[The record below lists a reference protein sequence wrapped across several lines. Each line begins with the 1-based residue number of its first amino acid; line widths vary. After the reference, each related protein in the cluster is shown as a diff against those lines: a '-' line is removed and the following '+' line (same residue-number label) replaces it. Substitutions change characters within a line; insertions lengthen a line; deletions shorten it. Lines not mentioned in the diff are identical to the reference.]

1 MSQTNS
7 KSTSVLGR
15 NVSSGSSYSDKE
27 KNSRTLLICIDRD
40 DDIGVKT
47 GIKTPIVGRDACVAA
62 ATKLSITDPEEADA
76 NAIFAA
82 VKEYDNLLSKGE
94 FCEVIV
100 VSGLFERGVM
110 ADKKI
115 RNQVAEILKGYPA
128 DGAVIISDGA
138 EGEELVPVIQS
149 LVPIISVRKVVI
161 KHSKSV
167 EESYAVLGRYLRM
180 LIFDSRY
187 ARYSLGVPGIIFIAL
202 VLITISVPAVSA
214 PLVLVVFIGIVF
226 IIRGFDI
233 DRRIESVGKLSASGY
248 LRLFSAIASV
258 LIIFAGIATG
268 IAVFF
273 PTTTVV
279 GSTTTTVCTGPC
291 LIWREMAADPSRLF
305 LSNAPALVGYFIKNS
320 QLFVWMGL
328 AVFITTAIF
337 FNLIRPGSRRI
348 ARYLVELF
356 VLGLLYFPVFVFA
369 NVLISPGPN
378 SDFFVAII
386 MFALAVNFTIA
397 AYLYRFFRRR
407 RETQAIEI

>member
-1 MSQTNS
+1 MSQS
-7 KSTSVLGR
+7 KSNSASMFGR
-15 NVSSGSSYSDKE
+15 DSSPGSSDN
-27 KNSRTLLICIDRD
+27 NSRTLLICIDRD

-47 GIKTPIVGRDACVAA
+47 GIKTPIVGRDACVTA

-100 VSGLFERGVM
+100 VSGLFERGVL

-115 RNQVAEILKGYPA
+115 RNQVASILKGYPA

-180 LIFDSRY
+180 LIFDPRY

-202 VLITISVPAVSA
+202 VIITLSA
-214 PLVLVVFIGIVF
+214 PTANAPLILVVFIGVVF

-273 PTTTVV
+273 PTGTGVTA
-279 GSTTTTVCTGPC
+279 SCTGPC
-291 LIWREMAADPSRLF
+291 SLLKDIAASPSKYF
-305 LSNAPALVGYFIKNS
+305 LSDAPAIVGYFIKSS

-356 VLGLLYFPVFVFA
+356 VLGLLYFPVYVFA

-407 RETQAIEI
+407 RETQAIEL

>member
-1 MSQTNS
+1 MSQSNAKTRS
-7 KSTSVLGR
+7 MLGR
-15 NVSSGSSYSDKE
+15 NLSSTSSYPDKDRT
-27 KNSRTLLICIDRD
+27 SRTLLICIDRD

-47 GIKTPIVGRDACVAA
+47 GIKTPIIGRDACIAA
-62 ATKLSITDPEEADA
+62 ATQLSITDPEEADA

-82 VKEYDNLLSKGE
+82 IKEYDNLLSKGE

-115 RNQVAEILKGYPA
+115 RKQVAEVLKGYPA
-128 DGAVIISDGA
+128 DGAVIISDGS

-149 LVPIISVRKVVI
+149 LIPIISVRKVVI

-273 PTTTVV
+273 PTTSAGGTI
-279 GSTTTTVCTGPC
+279 VCTGPC
-291 LIWREMAADPSRLF
+291 LTWRDMAANPSKEF
-305 LSNAPALVGYFIKNS
+305 LSSAPALVGYFIKNS

>member
-1 MSQTNS
+1 MSQNQS
-7 KSTSVLGR
+7 KTRSMHGQNL
-15 NVSSGSSYSDKE
+15 SSSNSYSDKD

-47 GIKTPIVGRDACVAA
+47 GIRTPIVGRDACIAA

-82 VKEYDNLLSKGE
+82 IKEYDNLLSKGD

-115 RNQVAEILKGYPA
+115 RNQVAEVLKGYPA
-128 DGAVIISDGA
+128 DGAVIISDGS
-138 EGEELVPVIQS
+138 EGEELVPVIQG

-273 PTTTVV
+273 PTTGTSGVP
-279 GSTTTTVCTGPC
+279 VCTGPC
-291 LIWREMAADPSRLF
+291 LTWRDMAANPSKLF
-305 LSNAPALVGYFIKNS
+305 LSDAPSLVGYFIKNS

-356 VLGLLYFPVFVFA
+356 VLVLLYFPVFVFA